1 MTSPLDTA
9 AFEAK
14 SPRRRRIEAGHAI
27 EARCEA
33 DEAPAFTAPT
43 RQLAPAR
50 TIPAAFASKAFDAVG
65 PRRRRFA

>member
-1 MTSPLDTA
+1 MTSPLATA

-14 SPRRRRIEAGHAI
+14 SPRRRRMEAGHAV

-33 DEAPAFTAPT
+33 DEAPAFAAPL
-43 RQLAPAR
+43 RQPAAAR
-50 TIPAAFASKAFDAVG
+50 AIPAAFASKAFDAVS